1 MSAWD
6 GYWYLSESS
15 IQMLLGDRLPVIL
28 EAFKQVKTQLAV
40 YLRNPSKVDLD
51 SLIATHKNSMI
62 VALQVDGLAQ
72 TSLQVDGDAFTLFTV
87 VDGEAVTK
95 TGQLQTTVPRGP
107 SAMLMVRDDEDGE
120 QSSFIWKPG
129 TLTTVDQGV
138 EMVFARQ
145 PTFFFTDPEL
155 DVMEQLLEWIQTD
168 N

>member
-1 MSAWD
+1 MASWD

-15 IQMLLGDRLPVIL
+15 IQTLLGDRLPVIL
-28 EAFKQVKTQLAV
+28 DAFKQVKTQLAI
-40 YLRNPSKVDLD
+40 YLRNPSRVDVE
-51 SLIATHKNSMI
+51 SLIQTHMASMV

-72 TSLQVDGDAFTLFTV
+72 TSLQVEGDVFTLFTV
-87 VDGEAVTK
+87 VDGDAVTK
-95 TGQLQTTVPRGP
+95 TGCIQTTVPRGP

-168 N
+168 D

>member
-1 MSAWD
+1 MGAWE
-6 GYWYLSESS
+6 GYWYLSEGS
-15 IQMLLGDRLPVIL
+15 IQTLLGDRLPVIL
-28 EAFKQVKTQLAV
+28 EAFKQVKEQLSL
-40 YLRNPSKVDLD
+40 YLRNPAKFDVESF
-51 SLIATHKNSMI
+51 IETHKASMI

-72 TSLQVDGDAFTLFTV
+72 TSLQVEGNSFALFTV
-87 VDGEAVTK
+87 VDGEAVSK
-95 TGQLQTTVPRGP
+95 IGSLQTVVPRGP

-120 QSSFIWKPG
+120 QSSFIWKQG

-155 DVMEQLLEWIQTD
+155 DVMEQLLQWIQSE

>member
-1 MSAWD
+1 MASWN

-15 IQMLLGDRLPVIL
+15 IQTLLGDRLPVIL
-28 EAFKQVKTQLAV
+28 DAFKQVKRQLAT
-40 YLRNPSKVDLD
+40 YLRSPSKVDVE
-51 SLIATHKNSMI
+51 SLIQTHMASMV

-72 TSLQVDGDAFTLFTV
+72 TSLQVEGDLFTLFTV

-95 TGQLQTTVPRGP
+95 TGRLQTTVPRGP

-155 DVMEQLLEWIQTD
+155 DVMEQLLEWIQAD
-168 N
+168 D

>member
-6 GYWYLSESS
+6 GYWYLSEGS
-15 IQMLLGDRLPVIL
+15 IQALLGDRLPVIL
-28 EAFKQVKTQLAV
+28 EAFKEVKTHLAL
-40 YLRNPSKVDLD
+40 YLRNPSKVDLE
-51 SLIATHKNSMI
+51 SLIATHKSSMI

-72 TSLQVDGDAFTLFTV
+72 TSLQVEGGVFTLFTV

-95 TGQLQTTVPRGP
+95 TGHLQTTVPRGP

-120 QSSFIWKPG
+120 QSSFIWKSG

-138 EMVFARQ
+138 EMIFSRQ

-155 DVMEQLLEWIQTD
+155 DVMEQLLEWIQAD
-168 N
+168 D